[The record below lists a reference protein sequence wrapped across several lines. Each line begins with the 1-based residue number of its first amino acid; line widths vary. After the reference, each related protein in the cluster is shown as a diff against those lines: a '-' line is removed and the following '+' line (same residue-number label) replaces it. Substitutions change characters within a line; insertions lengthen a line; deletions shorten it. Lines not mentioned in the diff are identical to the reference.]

1 MAGPNARRR
10 LSEGEVMLEAK
21 RRLADHDL
29 RLTPLRRVLL
39 SVFSRANRPLGV
51 QEAMDLAKT
60 KLPLS
65 SVYRNLTV
73 LCDAG
78 VMQRLNFDEGF
89 VRYELEHNLTSHH
102 HHLICSECGRVLDL
116 DDDTLG
122 RVERAIADATGRIRR
137 RHGFAVRSHQVDLTG
152 VCADCTL

>member
-1 MAGPNARRR
+1 
-10 LSEGEVMLEAK
+10 MLEAK
-21 RRLADHDL
+21 RRLVDHDL
-29 RLTPLRRVLL
+29 RLTPLRRALL
-39 SVFSRANRPLGV
+39 AVFSRANRPLGV
-51 QEAMDLAKT
+51 QT

-73 LCDAG
+73 LCDSG
-78 VMQRLNFDEGF
+78 VMRRLNFDEGF

-116 DDDTLG
+116 DDDTLAQ
-122 RVERAIADATGRIRR
+122 VERAIADAAGRIRR

-152 VCADCTL
+152 VCSDCAA